1 MNNSNKTV
9 LISGAGFAGLTLAY
23 WLNKFDYKVT
33 LVEISSGIRKG
44 GSPIEIRGEALNIV
58 QEMGLLK
65 KVKQKRL
72 TANTTKRIVNEKNET
87 LFSWNHSE
95 GEDIEIHRDDLL
107 DILKDCVAEN
117 CEFLFQN
124 KITEIKQ
131 TDQTVNI
138 EFKKGEKRSFDYVF
152 GADGTHSSV
161 RKMIFGDEND
171 FSVFFGAYFATC
183 ETSEI
188 PTSEGIIYNE
198 PSIMAGVFPF
208 KNSTQTIVVYRSPE
222 VNYDY
227 KDQEQQKQLLKE
239 NLKSGKWKIPQ
250 ILGLMLKSNNL
261 YFDEI
266 CQIKMPSWSNN
277 RIALVGDA
285 AYTAGF
291 PTGMGTSLAIQGAA
305 TLAKSLHGSVGDYK
319 AAFLSYYESY
329 KPFVD
334 KIQTKIVEGL
344 DFTVPRTQEEIDR
357 RLDKYIGAY

>member
-1 MNNSNKTV
+1 
-9 LISGAGFAGLTLAY
+9 
-23 WLNKFDYKVT
+23 
-33 LVEISSGIRKG
+33 

-161 RKMIFGDEND
+161 RKMI
-171 FSVFFGAYFATC
+171 
-183 ETSEI
+183 
-188 PTSEGIIYNE
+188 
-198 PSIMAGVFPF
+198 
-208 KNSTQTIVVYRSPE
+208 
-222 VNYDY
+222 
-227 KDQEQQKQLLKE
+227 
-239 NLKSGKWKIPQ
+239 
-250 ILGLMLKSNNL
+250 
-261 YFDEI
+261 
-266 CQIKMPSWSNN
+266 
-277 RIALVGDA
+277 
-285 AYTAGF
+285 
-291 PTGMGTSLAIQGAA
+291 
-305 TLAKSLHGSVGDYK
+305 
-319 AAFLSYYESY
+319 
-329 KPFVD
+329 
-334 KIQTKIVEGL
+334 
-344 DFTVPRTQEEIDR
+344 
-357 RLDKYIGAY
+357 